1 MTRSQ
6 SPPDSRAGHVA
17 PPAASLRARIAWR
30 VQRGTG
36 WSTILARPVPARCV
50 IVFFPHTSNWDFVV
64 GLLAKWAIGL
74 EVRWIAKDSLFGT
87 PLAPLL
93 RRWGGI
99 PVNRRQ
105 RSGMVGRLCS
115 ELAAQDTFRVVI
127 APEGTRSRTE
137 GWKSGFYR
145 LALAAR
151 VPLGLAYIDYRRREV
166 GIGAWIRLTGDEATD
181 MAAIAGFY
189 RDKAAR
195 RPDRVGPI
203 RLDDA
208 GAQRENGRIAP

>member
-1 MTRSQ
+1 MTRFQ

-30 VQRGTG
+30 VQRATG
-36 WSTILARPVPARCV
+36 WSTILATPVPGRCV
-50 IVFFPHTSNWDFVV
+50 VVFFPHTSNWDFVV

-105 RSGMVGRLCS
+105 RSGMVARLCD
-115 ELAAQDTFRVVI
+115 EFAAHDTFRVVI
-127 APEGTRSRTE
+127 GPEGTRRRTE

-145 LALAAR
+145 LARAAS
-151 VPLGLAYIDYRRREV
+151 VPLGLAFVNYRRREV
-166 GIGAWIRLTGDEATD
+166 GIGAWLRLTGDEAAD
-181 MAAIAGFY
+181 MAAIARFY
-189 RDKAAR
+189 RDKGAR

-208 GAQRENGRIAP
+208 CAERENGRAAP

>member
-1 MTRSQ
+1 MTR
-6 SPPDSRAGHVA
+6 PPPPPESRAGYVA
-17 PPAASLRARIAWR
+17 PPSVSLSARIAWLLLR
-30 VQRGTG
+30 AAG
-36 WSTILARPVPARCV
+36 WSTILTRPVPARCV

-74 EVRWIAKDSLFGT
+74 EVRWIAKDSLFRT

-105 RSGMVGRLCS
+105 RTGMVGRLCD
-115 ELAAQDTFRVVI
+115 EVAAHDAFRIVI

-151 VPLGLAYIDYRRREV
+151 VPLGLAYIDYCRREV
-166 GIGAWIRLTGDEATD
+166 GIGAWIRLTGDETPD

-189 RDKAAR
+189 RDKAAC

-208 GAQRENGRIAP
+208 GAPPENGRATP

>member
-1 MTRSQ
+1 MTRLP
-6 SPPDSRAGHVA
+6 SPQDSSTRHVA

-30 VQRGTG
+30 VQRATG

-50 IVFFPHTSNWDFVV
+50 VVFFPHTSNWDFVV
-64 GLLAKWAIGL
+64 GLLAKWAIGI

-105 RSGMVGRLCS
+105 RSGMVGRLCD
-115 ELAAQDTFRVVI
+115 EFAAHDRFRVVI
-127 APEGTRSRTE
+127 APEGTRSRTR

-145 LALAAR
+145 LALAAH

-166 GIGAWIRLTGDEATD
+166 GIGAWIRLTGDEAAD

-195 RPDRVGPI
+195 RPDCVGPI

-208 GAQRENGRIAP
+208 GTQRQNGRAAP

>member
-1 MTRSQ
+1 MTDRPTPLES
-6 SPPDSRAGHVA
+6 SAGPLA
-17 PPAASLRARIAWR
+17 APAAGALAGIAWA
-30 VQRGTG
+30 VQRATG

-50 IVFFPHTSNWDFVV
+50 IVFFPHTSNWDFVI
-64 GLLAKWAIGL
+64 GLLAKWAIGIQ
-74 EVRWIAKDSLFGT
+74 VRWVAKDSLFRT

-99 PVNRRQ
+99 PVNRRR

-115 ELAAQDTFRVVI
+115 ELAAHEQFRVAI

-151 VPLGLAYIDYRRREV
+151 VPLGLAYIDYARREI
-166 GIGAWIRLTGDEATD
+166 GIGAWIALTGDVEAD
-181 MAAIAGFY
+181 MAEIARFY
-189 RDKAAR
+189 RDRTAR
-195 RPDRVGPI
+195 RPDRVGPV

-208 GAQRENGRIAP
+208 GTLRENESGMS